1 MIKRSLRILILYIA
15 FPLYAMTYPIDGYQT
30 TGIKRLLYLQLVEA
44 GEITGTL
51 PKEGARLGLSE
62 IRLNLTGPKGD
73 SLTEMPDIDKKLQAS
88 VDALFPNIHESYS
101 LSILDITPG
110 RPIRYAKRKDKQGF
124 QPGSIA
130 KLIVVAGLFNELK
143 NLYPDSFEE
152 RQQLLRDKKVVG
164 GKWVITDEHTVPIF
178 DIETKTLKSRVVR
191 EDDVFSLYEWVDYM
205 LSASNNSAASV
216 VWRET
221 ILIHVF
227 GKAYPYLTAEQ
238 TNEYFSGVSQAQMMQ
253 LAVDLVNAPI
263 RDVGITEDEARL
275 GSFFTREAK
284 RIIPGKGG
292 SIGTP
297 AGFMKYLVAMERGL
311 LVDEQSSLEI
321 KRLMYMTA
329 RRIRY
334 ASSEALNTAAVYFK
348 SGSLY
353 QCVAEE
359 GYSCAK
365 YMGNKSNFMN
375 SVIIVEHKDGTKYM
389 VVLMSNVLKK
399 NSAAD
404 HNGLATQID
413 RTIRKPWK

>member
-1 MIKRSLRILILYIA
+1 MIKRSFRVMVVYILI
-15 FPLYAMTYPIDGYQT
+15 PLYAMTYPIDGYQT
-30 TGIKRLLYLQLVEA
+30 TGIKRLLYLQLVES

-51 PKEGARLGLSE
+51 PKEGALLSISE
-62 IRLNLTGPKGD
+62 IKLNLTDAKGD
-73 SLTEMPDIDKKLQAS
+73 SLTEMPDVNKKLQAS
-88 VDALFPNIHESYS
+88 IDALFPNMHESYS
-101 LSILDITPG
+101 LAILDITSG

-124 QPGSIA
+124 QPGSVA
-130 KLIVVAGLFNELK
+130 KLIVAAGLFNELK

-152 RQQLLRDKKVVG
+152 RTKLLREKQVTG
-164 GKWVITDEHTVPIF
+164 GRWIISDEHTVPIF
-178 DIETKTLKSRVVR
+178 NVETKTLKSRVVR
-191 EDDVFSLYEWVDYM
+191 EDDVFSLYEWLDYM

-216 VWRET
+216 VWREA

-238 TNEYFSGVSQAQMMQ
+238 TIEYFSTTSQAQLMQ
-253 LAVDLVNAPI
+253 MAVEIVNAPI
-263 RDVGITEDEARL
+263 RDIGISEDEARL

-297 AGFMKYLVAMERGL
+297 AGYMKYLVAMERGL
-311 LVDEQSSLEI
+311 LVDEPSSLEI

-334 ASSEALNTAAVYFK
+334 ASSETLNSAAVYFK

-353 QCVAEE
+353 QCVPEE

-365 YMGNKSNFMN
+365 YMGNKNNFMN

-404 HNGLATQID
+404 HAALASQID
-413 RTIRKPWK
+413 RAIRKPVN